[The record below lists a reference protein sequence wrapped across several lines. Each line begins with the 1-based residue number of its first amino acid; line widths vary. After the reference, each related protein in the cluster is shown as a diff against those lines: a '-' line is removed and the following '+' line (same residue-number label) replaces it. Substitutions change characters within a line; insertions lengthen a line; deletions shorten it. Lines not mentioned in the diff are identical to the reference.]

1 MMKLTST
8 AYALLGLLARR
19 SWSAYELTKH
29 MQISVVTAFNSR
41 APSHLYAEIKK
52 LEKHGLADVS
62 EDFHGKRKRQVY
74 TITEAGRSALEA
86 WLLGGETTP
95 ATNDWETMLR
105 LLFQDQGSPEGIADS
120 LARMEDEVLHYLRGA
135 VEGVGQI
142 LAEDRIEPHS
152 LFVANAVE
160 LLVSTQEM
168 HLTWVRNFR
177 ELAKRLP
184 ALSESETRSQA
195 RASYLRSHRRM
206 ITLLTEMAE

>member
-29 MQISVVTAFNSR
+29 MQISVVTSFNSR

-86 WLLGGETTP
+86 WLLDGETTP
-95 ATNDWETMLR
+95 ATSDWETMLR
-105 LLFQDQGSPEGIADS
+105 LLFQDQGSPEGIADT

-135 VEGVGQI
+135 VEGVGRI

-152 LFVANAVE
+152 LLVANAVE

-168 HLTWVRNFR
+168 HLAWVRNFR

-184 ALSESETRSQA
+184 ALSESEIRNQA
-195 RASYLRSHRRM
+195 RASYLRSHRHM
-206 ITLLTEMAE
+206 VTLLTEMAE